1 GRRWVV
7 CNDEQNPAN
16 QGVPPDPGYKGFA
29 GLNKAGKPVGYDLHD
44 IRQATLWGTFM
55 AGGAGVEYYFGYQLA
70 ENDLL
75 LEDFRSRDKSWDY
88 CRIALGF
95 FRDQKIPL
103 TKMTNADE
111 LVGNPAH
118 DNSAYCLAQPGA
130 LYLVYLPKGGAASFD
145 LAKAEGE
152 FALSWFN
159 PREGGAP
166 KAAGKIRG
174 NASATLTAPS
184 ADDWLAVVRRQ

>member
-1 GRRWVV
+1 MV

-55 AGGAGVEYYFGYQLA
+55 AGGAGVEYYFGYQLP

-75 LEDFRSRDKSWDY
+75 LEDFRSRDQSWDY

-111 LVGNPAH
+111 LVGNAAH
-118 DNSAYCLAQPGA
+118 DNSVYCLAQKGQ
-130 LYLVYLPKGGAASFD
+130 LYLVYLPKGGAAALD
-145 LAKAEGE
+145 LSAAPGT
-152 FALSWFN
+152 FTLSWFN
-159 PREGGAP
+159 PRTGGLP
-166 KAAGKIRG
+166 TAATPATGGTKL
-174 NASATLTAPS
+174 TLTAAS
-184 ADDWLAVVRRQ
+184 TDDWLAIVRR